1 MKRIS
6 QILLITGL
14 LLGCSKKDSN
24 SIIRLGG
31 IYTGCFEYRGTT
43 YWCSISFEDYNYIEW
58 PSGGIYYQKPLECLT
73 VGTYTLDETTFT
85 FNLDSF
91 KYSDHPNPCESDMLL
106 PGTYNINYFSAQDS
120 ILFEK
125 GIGVNRIVYYLGK

>member
-1 MKRIS
+1 METTQPYFSVKHPSDIISSCSIHVKSDMKRIS

-91 KYSDHPNPCESDMLL
+91 K
-106 PGTYNINYFSAQDS
+106 
-120 ILFEK
+120 
-125 GIGVNRIVYYLGK
+125 